1 MELIESGKILFLFDN
16 VRTDNSNHTLWIN
29 KFIEKYNKNRFVITI
44 QEDFF
49 QSLDVKQIPDYGA
62 IFKQIY
68 IQYIGKS
75 QIREMVTKWADNR
88 EDIIDVDDTVNKID
102 AYCNQINFAKTP
114 FNIAIFMVIWDEDN
128 NFVPTNEA
136 IVMKNYRP
144 RSHCVVNM
152 DLD

>member
-1 MELIESGKILFLFDN
+1 MAGHRAAILF
-16 VRTDNSNHTLWIN
+16 NHTLWIN

-128 NFVPTNEA
+128 NFIFFVYLHLSNL
-136 IVMKNYRP
+136 YRKLTYISV
-144 RSHCVVNM
+144 RVGYI
-152 DLD
+152 